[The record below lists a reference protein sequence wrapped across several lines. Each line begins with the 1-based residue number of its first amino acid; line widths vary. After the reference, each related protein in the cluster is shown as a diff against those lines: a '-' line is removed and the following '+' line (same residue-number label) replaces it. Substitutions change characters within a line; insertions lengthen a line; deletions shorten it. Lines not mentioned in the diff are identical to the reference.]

1 MTSRRGEDVHGALME
16 SGVASRRAKP
26 IARGRSQRPEAGSTL
41 SPPILFGSRA
51 GYTPRFPSDWPQ
63 VGVAILASKR
73 LSRRRFRRFASQR
86 AVWLELPDSSHHHSG
101 DTRMPTIQPWGRVFN
116 LPLRPDPQHRERERE
131 ARTLLENTTGTGA
144 IFWDAKEFGPWPRVF
159 NLWNRCQGHG
169 QVKNLPPRAARDTDK
184 LKTCR
189 HEGRGTSA
197 PTRSLR
203 ETPRAAGRAGRG
215 RSSRSRR
222 GTPRRHRLRGHAPR
236 RPVGRHRRAGV
247 AAPRARR

>member
-169 QVKNLPPRAARDTDK
+169 QVKNLPPRRAARIVPHRTGTQLVSLSGGNTAFRESGAGKSRENCVTRTENMNDGSHAGHYD
-184 LKTCR
+184 R
-189 HEGRGTSA
+189 TSA
-197 PTRSLR
+197 
-203 ETPRAAGRAGRG
+203 GR
-215 RSSRSRR
+215 
-222 GTPRRHRLRGHAPR
+222 
-236 RPVGRHRRAGV
+236 
-247 AAPRARR
+247 